1 MGFSKSDFD
10 KVDQRIKKITEETV
24 EQIEVNSELPPTIER
39 LEDNNKTY
47 SIMAAILFI
56 DIRKSTYLTENS
68 QAKSMVK
75 IYRSFMRMAVD
86 CVRKNG
92 GVTRQFLGDRIMGV
106 FIDSCDDDGNIIDS
120 AVNKAINAS
129 RSLQTVIDYSL
140 NKHLI
145 NNVNG
150 KVIECGIGIDYG
162 KVLVTQVG
170 MYGLENDENRENE
183 VECVWVGNTTNYAS
197 KYSDIASGG
206 ETFISES
213 VFKHMSDE
221 HKEFFTKSAKYK
233 GTKLF
238 QGYVTSDYY
247 LNFSEDL
254 VKVSKKE
261 EDSTVEISTSEQLAD
276 GIKEIERLQ
285 NRLIQREKEISV
297 LEEKLRKE
305 NDGLKIKLS
314 NESSEKIN
322 VQREKQEIKKQLEDQ
337 IRDTYSFIGEI
348 IKGSFITEFEYIKN
362 IGLERWEDI
371 EKFYHKLGRK
381 QGYDEDEIRNSAFYF
396 IDIFSYFKCYSKSYQ
411 YMVSM
416 AKRNYI
422 WVYIDESS
430 FRWACKQNQ
439 GWQVI
444 NAMEESLKNNR
455 IFYNH
460 INDYEK
466 SIERL
471 KKIRGF

>member
-1 MGFSKSDFD
+1 MEFCKSDFD
-10 KVDQRIKKITEETV
+10 KVDKRIKKITEETV
-24 EQIEVNSELPPTIER
+24 EQIEVNSELPPTIEQ

-47 SIMAAILFI
+47 SVMAAILFI

-75 IYRSFMRMAVD
+75 IYRAFMRMAVD

-120 AVNKAINAS
+120 AANKAINAS

-140 NKHLI
+140 NKHLK

-150 KVIECGIGIDYG
+150 KIIECGIGIDYG

-170 MYGLENDENRENE
+170 MYGVENDENRENE

-197 KYSDIASGG
+197 KYSDIACGG

-213 VFKHMSDE
+213 VFKYMADE
-221 HKEFFTKSAKYK
+221 HKKFFNKSAKYK

-238 QGYVTSDYY
+238 QGYVTRDYY

-261 EDSTVEISTSEQLAD
+261 EDSTVEISTFEQLAY
-276 GIKEIERLQ
+276 GIKEIKRLQ
-285 NRLIQREKEISV
+285 NSLIQREKEISV
-297 LEEKLRKE
+297 FEEKLRTE
-305 NDGLKIKLS
+305 NEDLKIKFS
-314 NESSEKIN
+314 NESSSKLN
-322 VQREKQEIKKQLEDQ
+322 AQREKQEIKQQLEEYM
-337 IRDTYSFIGEI
+337 RDTYSFIHKI
-348 IKGSFITEFEYIKN
+348 INGSFYKEIEYIKN
-362 IGLERWEDI
+362 IGLTRWEDI
-371 EKFYHKLGRK
+371 EKFYHKLGREL
-381 QGYDEDEIRNSAFYF
+381 GCDEDEIKNSAYYF
-396 IDIFSYFKCYSKSYQ
+396 IEIFSYFKCFSKAYQ

-416 AKRNYI
+416 ANKNYVWI
-422 WVYIDESS
+422 YIDEAS
-430 FRWACKQNQ
+430 FKWACGQHQ

-444 NAMEESLKNNR
+444 DAMEYNLKNNK
-455 IFYNH
+455 IS
-460 INDYEK
+460 YENIK
-466 SIERL
+466 KYEEYIERL